1 MANITDKTNLEDFVD
16 EKNIKVESFKETPEY
31 LKISEN
37 GILIRNFIPCYRKSD
52 NEIGLYDIVNNVF
65 YTNQGTGEFLK
76 GSNAPTPSVPIEIE
90 SVGDLITDT
99 NDINYGKYK
108 IPVTVNNITTNIYLN
123 EPLRKIGDFA
133 DYLDYKN
140 GKVVR
145 NTTDIMVTDLD
156 NIQKDVNVYKYL
168 FFN

>member
-1 MANITDKTNLEDFVD
+1 MRKFDKYWRIITRDAINFIVFIVFL
-16 EKNIKVESFKETPEY
+16 ISFICFQGAEGFYDGDT
-31 LKISEN
+31 
-37 GILIRNFIPCYRKSD
+37 LIRNYIPCYRKSD

-65 YTNQGTGEFLK
+65 YTNQGTGVFLK

-123 EPLRKIGDFA
+123 EPLRKIDEYSIFKTP
-133 DYLDYKN
+133 LSF
-140 GKVVR
+140 
-145 NTTDIMVTDLD
+145 I
-156 NIQKDVNVYKYL
+156 L
-168 FFN
+168 FYFLLS